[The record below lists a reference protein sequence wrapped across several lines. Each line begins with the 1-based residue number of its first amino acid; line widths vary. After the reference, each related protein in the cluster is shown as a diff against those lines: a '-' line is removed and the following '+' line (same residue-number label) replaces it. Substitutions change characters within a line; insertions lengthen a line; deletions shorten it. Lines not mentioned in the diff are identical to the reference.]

1 MKGIYAFIVICCI
14 LNLHLIQGYYTTG
27 VIRDKCLENE
37 LSTTNIYIAS
47 TRIIYHVC
55 IPSPLNEKRG
65 SLDITVR
72 GWRCPGDSF
81 SFGAVAGR
89 MRCCTKEGL
98 EVKSCIF
105 DSNIY
110 NFDNDFVSSPPKGF
124 HLKGRFGLGNPNDPF
139 GYRLEYC
146 SLQRRRDQY

>member
-27 VIRDKCLENE
+27 VIRDYCLENE
-37 LSTTNIYIAS
+37 LLTTIIHIAS
-47 TRIIYHVC
+47 TGIIYNGC
-55 IPSPLNEKRG
+55 IPSPLNEKCVIV
-65 SLDITVR
+65 DITVR
-72 GWRCPGDSF
+72 GWRCPGNSF
-81 SFGAVAGR
+81 PTFNAAGR

-98 EVKSCIF
+98 EVQSCIF

-110 NFDNDFVSSPPKGF
+110 NFDNDFVANPPKGF

-146 SLQRRRDQY
+146 SLQRRRHQY